1 MSVIITKN
9 TPAEY
14 LINSSPQ
21 VLNYMIRKGI
31 CGIRCAFPL
40 TGTLEQLAKEKNFSD
55 SEIDKI
61 IIELNSLIK
70 QMELNEPNSIHSS

>member
-40 TGTLEQLAKEKNFSD
+40 TETLEQLAKEKNFSD
-55 SEIDKI
+55 SEINKI

-70 QMELNEPNSIHSS
+70 QLELNEPTIMHSS

>member
-40 TGTLEQLAKEKNFSD
+40 TGTLEQLAKEKDFSD
-55 SEIDKI
+55 SEINKLI
-61 IIELNSLIK
+61 LELNSLIK
-70 QMELNEPNSIHSS
+70 QLELNTNNLLYKV

>member
-1 MSVIITKN
+1 MSGIITKN
-9 TPAEY
+9 TPAEN
-14 LINSSPQ
+14 LINSSPH

-55 SEIDKI
+55 PEIDKI
-61 IIELNSLIK
+61 INELNC
-70 QMELNEPNSIHSS
+70 LNEQLESNETALMHN